1 MANPKVASTAIHAAY
16 DALRADRG
24 DPTPHALEDKLVV
37 MRARVHGILVDV
49 DGWREQQEYDEV
61 WKKR

>member
-1 MANPKVASTAIHAAY
+1 
-16 DALRADRG
+16 
-24 DPTPHALEDKLVV
+24 VV